1 MMFCEIN
8 RIIGFIVINVYD
20 IDIWKMIVFVY
31 LFVKDLVFLIFVW
44 VNIN

>member
-31 LFVKDLVFLIFVW
+31 LFVKDLFILIFVW